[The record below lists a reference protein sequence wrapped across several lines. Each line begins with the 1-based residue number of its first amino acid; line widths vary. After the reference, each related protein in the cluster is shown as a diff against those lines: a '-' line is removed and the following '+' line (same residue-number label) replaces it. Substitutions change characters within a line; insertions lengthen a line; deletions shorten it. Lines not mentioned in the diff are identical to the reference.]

1 MNTTRPK
8 FELDWEKAVLLVCLI
23 HGKVP
28 PWAEG
33 VNMPKALAALCGW
46 GENRALN
53 AFNEA
58 ARRGML
64 TKKPSDEGSSFVN

>member
-1 MNTTRPK
+1 MNTTHPK
-8 FELDWEKAVLLVCLI
+8 FEQDWEKAVLLACLVASE
-23 HGKVP
+23 VP

-33 VNMPKALAALCGW
+33 KNMPKALAALCGW

-53 AFNEA
+53 AFKEA

-64 TKKPSDEGSSFVN
+64 TEGPADESSSFAN